1 MKRVRCGN
9 QNEEKTAWGGLR
21 PNSLTT
27 LSNSKCY
34 IAQNSIL
41 ALLHKLEWDSKEAV
55 IACLKAFVRRDCGK
69 VYITSYK
76 TDSSSSVL
84 PNTY

>member
-9 QNEEKTAWGGLR
+9 QNEAKEAWTGLC
-21 PNSLTT
+21 PKSLTR

-34 IAQNSIL
+34 IAPNSIL
-41 ALLHKLEWDSKEAV
+41 AVLHKLEWVCKEAV

-69 VYITSYK
+69 VYIPHTRQ
-76 TDSSSSVL
+76 TAPV
-84 PNTY
+84 